1 MTANVEPSPITIKST
16 AERHELGELGT
27 DSAKCYTKNLKDTQI
42 HKILWPNPCFRWRS
56 GARQHRIRG
65 GNFKSKKNGLHTLF
79 WHTSWQLV
87 AHVLAANDIAR
98 RSWKGRSRFQGPLS
112 WSLHEGR
119 VKSVSGTAALLK
131 TPGGVLEG

>member
-1 MTANVEPSPITIKST
+1 MTANVEPSPIMIKST

-87 AHVLAANDIAR
+87 AHVLTASTEHEGAGRDKAASGVHSQGAYMR
-98 RSWKGRSRFQGPLS
+98 EGTKPFPGPLLS
-112 WSLHEGR
+112 
-119 VKSVSGTAALLK
+119 
-131 TPGGVLEG
+131 